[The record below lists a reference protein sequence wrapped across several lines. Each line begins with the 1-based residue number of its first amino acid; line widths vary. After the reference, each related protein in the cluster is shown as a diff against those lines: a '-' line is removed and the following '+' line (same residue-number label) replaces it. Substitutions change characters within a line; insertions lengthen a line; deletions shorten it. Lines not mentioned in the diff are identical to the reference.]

1 MEKIIFK
8 DGTEI
13 TVERNGSCFIVE
25 TKPEFPE
32 DLTDITIEGEMPQ
45 TIANG
50 RIVDAASVDG
60 RYWFTIIE
68 ISEAEAR
75 EAKREAQIMYTALMT
90 DTIMEG

>member
-1 MEKIIFK
+1 M
-8 DGTEI
+8 
-13 TVERNGSCFIVE
+13 
-25 TKPEFPE
+25 
-32 DLTDITIEGEMPQ
+32 TDIKIEGEMPQ

-75 EAKREAQIMYTALMT
+75 EASRDAQIMYTALMT
-90 DTIMEG
+90 DTLMEV